1 MKILCT
7 NICTENSYKKSGE
20 LDVLG
25 FNYYDIWEIRMFC
38 NNFNT
43 LFPQSSCE
51 VDHCNNVRYEVTEK

>member
-1 MKILCT
+1 M
-7 NICTENSYKKSGE
+7 ENSYKKSGE